1 MDLYLLDESRTPIYI
16 IDDYVSLVWTERFQE
31 PGEFELR
38 LKPTR
43 YSFNDFVKDR
53 FLVKS
58 DSNDVMIIESRE
70 ISNDFD
76 EEGKFLDIKGR
87 SVSSILGRRIDMS
100 HCLEIICNG
109 TYTYT
114 GDVINVMNDI
124 VNKNLINPIVQMT
137 DYEHLRQVGEDD
149 IENEFQ
155 RLTFYDK
162 SAPNRKISELV
173 LGPSSPSGKSI
184 SFEVSE
190 VGISVLD
197 ILKKICEEYEA
208 GFKVT
213 LNPKT
218 KKFEFVSYYGMDRS
232 LEQRKNTPLY
242 FSEEMGNILY
252 VNYYEDA
259 IDYKNTVYTFGSSG
273 PANFSQYLT
282 YGATQNISMARNVF
296 PGFCDVSLN
305 VGSGHIQ
312 LNPDGSDYQ
321 DSPISGLAR
330 REGYVSSEASLDNPP
345 TKTTVDAETG
355 EETDSTEING
365 AQWAVLFCPS
375 YVSRIW
381 SDGVEYLRSPDVKYV
396 KDANGEIDVNVFYH
410 FGIDYFLGD
419 IVEYDTGYELNS
431 KALVDEVVYSYDS
444 DGIIVTPNFRDIDQ
458 EDE

>member
-173 LGPSSPSGKSI
+173 LGPSSPS
-184 SFEVSE
+184 
-190 VGISVLD
+190 
-197 ILKKICEEYEA
+197 
-208 GFKVT
+208 
-213 LNPKT
+213 
-218 KKFEFVSYYGMDRS
+218 DRS
-232 LEQRKNTPLY
+232 LM
-242 FSEEMGNILY
+242 EERPGPQPVPGGPGRLCA
-252 VNYYEDA
+252 EPKFA
-259 IDYKNTVYTFGSSG
+259 IIRQKAKGG
-273 PANFSQYLT
+273 R
-282 YGATQNISMARNVF
+282 G
-296 PGFCDVSLN
+296 C
-305 VGSGHIQ
+305 
-312 LNPDGSDYQ
+312 
-321 DSPISGLAR
+321 
-330 REGYVSSEASLDNPP
+330 
-345 TKTTVDAETG
+345 
-355 EETDSTEING
+355 
-365 AQWAVLFCPS
+365 AVWPCCPS
-375 YVSRIW
+375 LFLPLCFWPVICPW
-381 SDGVEYLRSPDVKYV
+381 SASWFFW
-396 KDANGEIDVNVFYH
+396 DAG
-410 FGIDYFLGD
+410 LPPC
-419 IVEYDTGYELNS
+419 L
-431 KALVDEVVYSYDS
+431 
-444 DGIIVTPNFRDIDQ
+444 
-458 EDE
+458 